1 MGKKSNVVSTESIP
15 SPVFFSLS
23 VIVICI
29 FLLSSIVYIL
39 ILCFFQDKVKCSFF
53 LCKVVT
59 SVYQIVMFMKCC
71 EVINKIIF
79 LLKKHV

>member
-1 MGKKSNVVSTESIP
+1 MRNKVEFHDKKWEKSQMLSQLSL
-15 SPVFFSLS
+15 SPPPFFFFLS

-39 ILCFFQDKVKCSFF
+39 ILFFFFQDKVKCSFF

-59 SVYQIVMFMKCC
+59 SVSNRNVYEM
-71 EVINKIIF
+71 
-79 LLKKHV
+79 L

>member
-1 MGKKSNVVSTESIP
+1 MRNKVELHDKKWEKNQMLSQLSL
-15 SPVFFSLS
+15 SPPPFFFSLS

-39 ILCFFQDKVKCSFF
+39 FFFFFQDKVKCSFF

-59 SVYQIVMFMKCC
+59 SVSNRNVYEM
-71 EVINKIIF
+71 
-79 LLKKHV
+79 L